1 MKRTVSLL
9 VLSSFLAMAPVV
21 FAGEGKECNHQG
33 KSAHSAKI
41 AEMKSH
47 GYLGIETKKDEASGT
62 YTVAKVAAGSPA
74 EKAGFRAGDV
84 LVAMNGVAVR
94 ADNKEAL
101 KKAKAGLSVGKQIT
115 YTVARNG
122 RNQDVTATLAPVPE
136 AVLAQWI
143 AEEESAQKE
152 AAKMAQN

>member
-9 VLSSFLAMAPVV
+9 VLTSVLALAPVA
-21 FAGEGKECNHQG
+21 FAGGGKECNHQG
-33 KSAHSAKI
+33 KAAHSAKI

-62 YTVAKVAAGSPA
+62 YTIAKVAAGSPA
-74 EKAGFRAGDV
+74 EQAGFRTGDV
-84 LVAMNGVAVR
+84 LVALNGVAVR

-101 KKAKAGLSVGKQIT
+101 KKAKANLAVGKQVT

-122 RNQDVTATLAPVPE
+122 QNQELTATLAPVPE
-136 AVLAQWI
+136 AVLAKWI
-143 AEEESAQKE
+143 AEEEAAQKE
-152 AAKMAQN
+152 AAKMAAN